1 MLVVLGDPPVV
12 LMLAGIVLVGVS
24 VIVVVLVGVS
34 VIVVVVPVS
43 VAVIVTVVVL
53 VGVAV
58 IVVVLVLAPLVL
70 AKDADPLLIPTA
82 ARRGGIPPGGRAC
95 GASSPRSAGVTR
107 CTRCRTWGAYSG
119 CRSVRGTCGGAR
131 RFGDAGSG
139 RTRCRICS
147 GAGSTRG
154 AGSSASAI
162 RRSRGACARGAR
174 ASSSCR
180 GACGICRT

>member
-1 MLVVLGDPPVV
+1 MTVIVIVPVSV
-12 LMLAGIVLVGVS
+12 A
-24 VIVVVLVGVS
+24 VIVVVLVG
-34 VIVVVVPVS
+34 

-70 AKDADPLLIPTA
+70 AKDADLLLIPTV
-82 ARRGGIPPGGRAC
+82 ARRRGIPRGGGAC
-95 GASSPRSAGVTR
+95 GASSPRSAGGTR
-107 CTRCRTWGAYSG
+107 CHTWGAYSG

-154 AGSSASAI
+154 ARRTRGAGSSASAI
-162 RRSRGACARGAR
+162 RRTRGACAG
-174 ASSSCR
+174 
-180 GACGICRT
+180 GLLACPAFVPVS